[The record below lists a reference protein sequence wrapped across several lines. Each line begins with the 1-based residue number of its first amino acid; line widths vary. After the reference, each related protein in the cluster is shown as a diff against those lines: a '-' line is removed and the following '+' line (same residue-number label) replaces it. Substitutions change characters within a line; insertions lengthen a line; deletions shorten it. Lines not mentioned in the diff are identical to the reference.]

1 MPKWKIIIPVI
12 IVILVGIIAY
22 LQVITRRVTD
32 SISVDERSVKVDELA
47 PLDVTGKEGLDVQTE
62 ALINEFLLES
72 ENEDAATIRDDAEII
87 NSNTDESDQQI
98 FDVELYEE

>member
-32 SISVDERSVKVDELA
+32 SVSVDEKSVKVDELA
-47 PLDVTGKEGLDVQTE
+47 PLNVTGKEELDVQTG
-62 ALINEFLLES
+62 ALIDEFLLES
-72 ENEDAATIRDDAEII
+72 ENEDAAIIQDDTEII

-98 FDVELYEE
+98 FDTELYEE